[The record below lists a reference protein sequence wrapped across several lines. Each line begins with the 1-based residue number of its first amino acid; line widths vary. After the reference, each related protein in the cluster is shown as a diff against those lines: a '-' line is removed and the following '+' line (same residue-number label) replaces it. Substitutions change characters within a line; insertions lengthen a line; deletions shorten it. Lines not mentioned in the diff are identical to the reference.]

1 MASPIHSCGFMVLHS
16 NQLEGLRELAVEFI
30 HNNPLP
36 VLAPEVLLVQS
47 NGMKHWLE
55 MALAKDLGICAAT
68 QVELPSRKLWQ
79 IYRAV
84 LGPNMVPAHMPLDK
98 SPLVWRI
105 MRRLPD
111 LLDKPNFAPL
121 KNYLGDHATNDRR
134 AYQLAAQLADVL
146 DGYQNYRSDWLND
159 WASGKD
165 QLRISS
171 GIHSDSTS
179 ALPLPSTQSWQPEL
193 WRDLLDDLS
202 QDTKLARS
210 VGSVTEEQAILI
222 NGGHSHTTA
231 YSSRSEVHEA
241 FLQAIDKLEPTQ
253 RPPGVPQRLM
263 VFGVTSLPMQTV
275 EALHALGRIC
285 QVLMLVQN
293 PCQHFWGHIVE
304 SKVPLAKLARQRQSH
319 KDGLPV
325 PQANGS
331 LSEADQYTLHTETN
345 PLLAAW
351 GKHGR
356 DYLHLLDTFDD
367 AERYASQFTRIDVF
381 VDPVETAIGAQRSA
395 SQLEH
400 LQSALLNL
408 EPIPAQPTEVV
419 MQDHSIAM
427 VQTHSAQREV
437 EVLHDRILAWLDAEA
452 ETDEAK
458 RLKPS
463 DIMVMVPDMENFAPH
478 IYAVFGRFA
487 SQDPRHVP
495 YSVADTTPRT
505 EPIVQALDMLLQLP
519 QLRITRV
526 EWQSLFEVDA
536 VRARFGLEETDVAQL
551 DTWLEGAGVRWGLDT
566 QHRKT
571 WGITPELVGANQNS
585 WLFGL
590 ERLLLGYATGVTDDV
605 VNPWQETLPQSGIG
619 GLDARMVDGLLQWL
633 RHVQI
638 ALSTLRQEHTPSQ
651 WVNVLRQITDMFFKP
666 SNDNDERLIERV
678 MAPLETWLTEC
689 KLARLDTSLPL
700 VVVREHWMAQL
711 QQATMQ
717 RRFFGGGV
725 QFATLMPMR
734 SIPFKVVCL
743 LGMND
748 GDYPR
753 SQTPRDFDLMSEAAQ
768 LDTVQSL
775 WRAGDRSRREDD
787 RYLFLEA
794 LLSAR
799 EKLYISWQGRR
810 STDHEVKPPSV
821 LVAQLIDYLNAVW
834 KRGDALAFDKEN
846 QLQPLQAFSPKYFT
860 KDSGVSTYAKDW
872 QSALLSKEKNKASL
886 ASSNANKSDLLQALT
901 LQNLQRLLKQPVD
914 VFVRDRLRLQLD
926 VPDEASAQEEPF
938 ALNHLE
944 KYLLT
949 QTITKASDPE
959 HALQRLRLSGELAIA
974 GFGQA
979 QESLLLKQREELL
992 ARFNSIVKDWPDTLA
1007 TKTKNWAFDSHL
1019 LSAEWANGQHIWRTK
1034 PEATEWLQIEM
1045 RAGSVLEGKEKNQ
1058 HPRAETLT
1066 TLWLHHLVACA
1077 SGTPTT
1083 SIQIGLNGVVQFD
1096 ALPQDEGTQYL
1107 YDLMTL
1113 YAQAWQQPLSLSR
1126 KSACKYISALS
1137 FANSTK
1143 TESPDQLHITAISE
1157 ARKVFEDS
1165 HHRPGEFSESTS
1177 LQRVFSG
1184 FGDIEADLP
1193 MWAQRFYGA
1202 MIQRAR
1208 LVAMDTTVV
1217 VEESAL

>member
-1 MASPIHSCGFMVLHS
+1 MVLHS

-30 HNNPLP
+30 RNNPLP

-84 LGPNMVPAHMPLDK
+84 LGPHRVPAHMPLDK

-111 LLDKPNFAPL
+111 LLDKPHFAPL
-121 KNYLGDHATNDRR
+121 KNYLGDHASNDRR

-146 DGYQNYRSDWLND
+146 DGYQNYRSDWLKD
-159 WASGKD
+159 WADGKD
-165 QLRISS
+165 QLRTSS
-171 GIHSDSTS
+171 GIHSDSIS
-179 ALPLPSTQSWQPEL
+179 AVPLPAAQSWQPAL

-202 QDTKLARS
+202 QDTELANS
-210 VGSVTEEQAILI
+210 AI
-222 NGGHSHTTA
+222 TTTTFR
-231 YSSRSEVHEA
+231 SRSEVHEA
-241 FLQAIDKLEPTQ
+241 FLQAINDLEPNE
-253 RPPGVPQRLM
+253 RPPGLPQRLM

-275 EALHALGRIC
+275 EALFALGRVC

-304 SKVPLAKLARQRQSH
+304 SKVPLAKLARQRQAN

-325 PQANGS
+325 PQVNGS
-331 LSEADQYTLHTETN
+331 LSEADQYTLHTDSN

-367 AERYASQFTRIDVF
+367 VNIYASQFTRVDVF
-381 VDPVETAIGAQRSA
+381 VDPVDTAKGAQRA
-395 SQLEH
+395 PNQLEH

-408 EPIPAQPTEVV
+408 EPIPAETTEVPAD
-419 MQDHSIAM
+419 DHSIAM

-437 EVLHDRILAWLDAEA
+437 EVLHDRILVWLDEEA
-452 ETDEAK
+452 EFEEDK

-463 DIMVMVPDMENFAPH
+463 DIMVMVPDMETFAPH
-478 IYAVFGRFA
+478 IHAVFGRFA
-487 SQDPRHVP
+487 SHDSRHLP

-519 QLRITRV
+519 QLRITRI

-536 VRARFGLEETDVAQL
+536 VRARFGLMEADVAQL
-551 DTWLEGAGVRWGLDT
+551 DAWLDSAGVRWGLDT

-571 WGITPELVGANQNS
+571 WGIAPELIGANQNS

-590 ERLLLGYATGVTDDV
+590 ERLLLGYATGVTGDIAS
-605 VNPWQETLPQSGIG
+605 PWENTLPQAGVG
-619 GLDARMVDGLLQWL
+619 GLDARLVDGLLQWL
-633 RHVQI
+633 RHIQI
-638 ALSTLRQEHTPSQ
+638 ALSKLRQEHTPSE
-651 WVNVLRQITDMFFKP
+651 WVNVLRQIVDMFFKP
-666 SNDNDERLIERV
+666 SNDNDERFIERV

-689 KLARLDTSLPL
+689 QLARLDAPLPL

-711 QQATMQ
+711 QQPTMQ

-753 SQTPRDFDLMSEAAQ
+753 SQTPRDFDLMSDA
-768 LDTVQSL
+768 VHIGVSQSL

-821 LVAQLIDYLNAVW
+821 LVAQLNDYLNAVW
-834 KRGDALAFDKEN
+834 KRGEALVFDKEN
-846 QLQPLQAFSPKYFT
+846 QLQPLQAFSPKYFSQT
-860 KDSGVSTYAKDW
+860 SGFTTYAKDW
-872 QSALLSKEKNKASL
+872 QSALDSGEKTYPNESTH
-886 ASSNANKSDLLQALT
+886 SIQPSDISHALT
-901 LQNLQRLLKQPVD
+901 LQHLQRLLKQPVD
-914 VFVRDRLRLQLD
+914 VFIRDRLRLQLD
-926 VPDEASAQEEPF
+926 VPDEASAQDEPF

-949 QTITKASDPE
+949 QTITKASDPTQ
-959 HALQRLRLSGELAIA
+959 ALQRLRLSGELAIA
-974 GFGQA
+974 GFGQV
-979 QESLLLKQREELL
+979 QESLLLEQREELL
-992 ARFNSIVKDWPDTLA
+992 ARFNVLVNDWPKTL
-1007 TKTKNWAFDSHL
+1007 TVQTQNWVFDAHSL
-1019 LSAEWANGQHIWRTK
+1019 NAEWANGQHIWRTN
-1034 PEATEWLQIEM
+1034 ADASAWLQVEM
-1045 RAGSVLEGKEKNQ
+1045 RPGSILEGQEKNKQ
-1058 HPRAETLT
+1058 ARVEKLT
-1066 TLWLHHLVACA
+1066 TLWLNHLVACA

-1083 SIQIGLNGVVQFD
+1083 SLQIGLNGVVQLD
-1096 ALPQDEGTQYL
+1096 AITQNDAHTYL
-1107 YDLMTL
+1107 HDLVLL
-1113 YAQAWQQPLSLSR
+1113 YAQAWQQPLPIAC
-1126 KSACKYISALS
+1126 KSACKYLSALNAPETS
-1137 FANSTK
+1137 KN
-1143 TESPDQLHITAISE
+1143 ESPDQLHAAALFA
-1157 ARKVFEDS
+1157 ARQAFEDG
-1165 HHRPGEFSESTS
+1165 HKQAGEFTKSAS
-1177 LQRVFSG
+1177 LQRVFKN
-1184 FGDIEADLP
+1184 FADIEADLP
-1193 MWAQRFYGA
+1193 HWAQRLYGA
-1202 MIQRAR
+1202 MVEHAK
-1208 LVAMDTTVV
+1208 LVSATSNAKD
-1217 VEESAL
+1217 EESAL

>member
-1 MASPIHSCGFMVLHS
+1 MSQQQANGFMVLHS

-30 HNNPLP
+30 RNNPLP

-55 MALAKDLGICAAT
+55 IALAIDLGICAAT
-68 QVELPSRKLWQ
+68 HVELPSRKLWQ

-84 LGPNMVPAHMPLDK
+84 LGPHMVPSQMPLDK

-111 LLDKPNFAPL
+111 LLDRPNFSPL
-121 KNYLGDHATNDRR
+121 KNYLGDHAYNDRR

-146 DGYQNYRSDWLND
+146 DGYQNYRSDWLKD
-159 WASGKD
+159 WAIGKD
-165 QLRISS
+165 QLRTRS
-171 GIHSDSTS
+171 GIHSDSIS
-179 ALPLPSTQSWQPEL
+179 AVPLPATQSWQPEL
-193 WRDLLDDLS
+193 WRELLDDLS
-202 QDTKLARS
+202 LDTNLTSSADS
-210 VGSVTEEQAILI
+210 TSGEQVIFNNA
-222 NGGHSHTTA
+222 GHSHTTA
-231 YSSRSEVHEA
+231 FRSRSEVHEA
-241 FLQAIDKLEPTQ
+241 FLQTIGTLEPNQ
-253 RPPGVPQRLM
+253 RPAGVPQRLM

-275 EALHALGRIC
+275 EALFALGRVC

-304 SKVPLAKLARQRQSH
+304 SKVPLAKLARQRQAH

-331 LSEADQYTLHTETN
+331 LSEADQYTLHTDTN

-367 AERYASQFTRIDVF
+367 VDRYASQFTRVDVF
-381 VDPVETAIGAQRSA
+381 IDPVDTAKEAQRVP

-408 EPIPAQPTEVV
+408 EPIPKEPLEASPH
-419 MQDHSIAM
+419 DHSIAM

-437 EVLHDRILAWLDAEA
+437 EVLHDQILAWLDSEA
-452 ETDEAK
+452 EIDDAK

-463 DIMVMVPDMENFAPH
+463 DIMVMVPDMETFAPH
-478 IYAVFGRFA
+478 IHAVFGRFA
-487 SQDPRHVP
+487 NQDPRHLP

-536 VRARFGLEETDVAQL
+536 VRARFGVDAVDVAQI
-551 DTWLEGAGVRWGLDT
+551 DAWLEDAGVRWGLDT

-571 WGITPELVGANQNS
+571 WGIAPETVGANQNS

-590 ERLLLGYATGVTDDV
+590 ERLLLGYATGVTGEI
-605 VNPWQETLPQSGIG
+605 VNPWQNTLPQAGVG
-619 GLDARMVDGLLQWL
+619 GLDARVMEGLLQWL
-633 RHVQI
+633 RHIQI
-638 ALSTLRQEHTPSQ
+638 ALSILRQEYTPSG
-651 WVNVLRQITDMFFKP
+651 WVSVLHQLVDMFFKRA
-666 SNDNDERLIERV
+666 NDSDERLIERV

-689 KLARLDTSLPL
+689 QLARLDSPLPL

-711 QQATMQ
+711 QQPTMQ
-717 RRFFGGGV
+717 RRFFGAGV

-768 LDTVQSL
+768 LDTSQSL

-799 EKLYISWQGRR
+799 QKLYFSWQGRR
-810 STDHEVKPPSV
+810 STDHAVKPPSV

-834 KRGDALAFDKEN
+834 KCGGALAFDKEV

-860 KDSGVSTYAKDW
+860 QNSGLATYAKDW
-872 QSALLSKEKNKASL
+872 QRAMRSGDKTRSTDASHVNQP
-886 ASSNANKSDLLQALT
+886 SGIKHELT
-901 LQNLQRLLKQPVD
+901 LQHLQRLLKQPVE
-914 VFVRDRLRLQLD
+914 VFIRDRLRLQLD
-926 VPDEASAQEEPF
+926 VPNEANAQEEPF

-949 QTITKASDPE
+949 QSITKANDPTQ
-959 HALQRLRLSGELAIA
+959 ALQRLRLSGELAIA

-979 QESLLLKQREELL
+979 QEHLLLNQREELL
-992 ARFNSIVKDWPDTLA
+992 ARCNEFVKDWPNTLA
-1007 TKTKNWAFDSHL
+1007 VQANIWTFDVHSL
-1019 LSAEWANGQHIWRTK
+1019 NAEWANGQHIWRTNSDGS
-1034 PEATEWLQIEM
+1034 AWLQIEM
-1045 RAGSVLEGKEKNQ
+1045 RPGSILEGKEKNKQ
-1058 HPRAETLT
+1058 PRAETLT
-1066 TLWLHHLVACA
+1066 SLWLNHLVACA

-1083 SIQIGLNGVVQFD
+1083 SVQIGLNGAVQLD
-1096 ALPQDEGTQYL
+1096 ALPQKDAYNYL
-1107 YDLMTL
+1107 HDLVLL
-1113 YAQAWQQPLSLSR
+1113 YAQAWQQPLSVSS
-1126 KSACKYISALS
+1126 KSACKYLS
-1137 FANSTK
+1137 TLNAPNKSK
-1143 TESPDQLHITAISE
+1143 SENPDQLHTAALIA
-1157 ARKVFEDS
+1157 ARQAFEGG
-1165 HHRPGEFSESTS
+1165 HKQVGEFTKSAS
-1177 LQRVFSG
+1177 LQRVFKNFS
-1184 FGDIEADLP
+1184 DIEADLP
-1193 MWAQRFYGA
+1193 HWAQRLYGA
-1202 MIQRAR
+1202 MVQQAK
-1208 LVAMDTTVV
+1208 LVMTASTAMD
-1217 VEESAL
+1217 EASAL

>member
-1 MASPIHSCGFMVLHS
+1 MSQQQANGFMVLHS

-30 HNNPLP
+30 RNNPLP

-55 MALAKDLGICAAT
+55 IALAKDLGICAAT
-68 QVELPSRKLWQ
+68 HVELPSRKLWQ

-84 LGPNMVPAHMPLDK
+84 LGPHMVPSQMPLDK

-111 LLDKPNFAPL
+111 LLDRPNFSPL
-121 KNYLGDHATNDRR
+121 KNYLGDHAYNDRR

-146 DGYQNYRSDWLND
+146 DGYQNYRSDWLKD
-159 WASGKD
+159 WAIGKD
-165 QLRISS
+165 QLRTRS
-171 GIHSDSTS
+171 GIHSDSIS
-179 ALPLPSTQSWQPEL
+179 AVPLPATQSWQPEL
-193 WRDLLDDLS
+193 WRELLDDLS
-202 QDTKLARS
+202 LDTSLAS
-210 VGSVTEEQAILI
+210 SADSTSCEQVIFNNA
-222 NGGHSHTTA
+222 GHSHTNA
-231 YSSRSEVHEA
+231 FRSRSEVHEA
-241 FLQAIDKLEPTQ
+241 FLQTIGTLEPNQ
-253 RPPGVPQRLM
+253 RPAGVPQRLM

-275 EALHALGRIC
+275 EALFALGRVC

-304 SKVPLAKLARQRQSH
+304 SKVPLAKLARQRQAH

-331 LSEADQYTLHTETN
+331 LSEAEQYTLHTDTN

-367 AERYASQFTRIDVF
+367 VDRYASQFTRVDVF
-381 VDPVETAIGAQRSA
+381 VDPVDRAKEAQRVP

-408 EPIPAQPTEVV
+408 EPIPKEPLEASPH
-419 MQDHSIAM
+419 DHSIAM

-437 EVLHDRILAWLDAEA
+437 EVLHDQILAWLDSEA
-452 ETDEAK
+452 EIDDAK

-463 DIMVMVPDMENFAPH
+463 DIMVMVPDMETFAPH
-478 IYAVFGRFA
+478 IHAVFGRFA
-487 SQDPRHVP
+487 NQDPRHLP

-536 VRARFGLEETDVAQL
+536 VRARFGVDAVDVAQI
-551 DTWLEGAGVRWGLDT
+551 DAWLEDAGVRWGLDT

-571 WGITPELVGANQNS
+571 WGIAPETVGANQNS

-590 ERLLLGYATGVTDDV
+590 ERLLLGYATGVTGEI
-605 VNPWQETLPQSGIG
+605 VNPWQNTLPQAGVG
-619 GLDARMVDGLLQWL
+619 GLDARVMEGLLQWL
-633 RHVQI
+633 RHIQI
-638 ALSTLRQEHTPSQ
+638 ALSILRQEYTPSG
-651 WVNVLRQITDMFFKP
+651 WVSVLHQLVDMFFKP
-666 SNDNDERLIERV
+666 ANDSDERLIERV

-689 KLARLDTSLPL
+689 QLARLDSPLPL

-711 QQATMQ
+711 QQPTMQ
-717 RRFFGGGV
+717 RRFFGAGV

-768 LDTVQSL
+768 LDTSQSL

-799 EKLYISWQGRR
+799 QKLYFSWQGRR
-810 STDHEVKPPSV
+810 STDHAVKPPSV

-834 KRGDALAFDKEN
+834 KCGGALAFDKEV

-860 KDSGVSTYAKDW
+860 QNSGLATYAKDW
-872 QSALLSKEKNKASL
+872 QRAMRSGDKTRSTDASHVNQP
-886 ASSNANKSDLLQALT
+886 SGIKHELT
-901 LQNLQRLLKQPVD
+901 LQHLQRLLKQPVE
-914 VFVRDRLRLQLD
+914 VFIRDRLRLQLD
-926 VPDEASAQEEPF
+926 VPNEANAQEEPF

-949 QTITKASDPE
+949 QSITKANDPTQ
-959 HALQRLRLSGELAIA
+959 ALQRLRLSGELAIA

-979 QESLLLKQREELL
+979 QEHLLLNQREELL
-992 ARFNSIVKDWPDTLA
+992 ARCNEFVKDWPNTLA
-1007 TKTKNWAFDSHL
+1007 VQANIWTFDVHSL
-1019 LSAEWANGQHIWRTK
+1019 NAEWANGQHIWRTNSDGS
-1034 PEATEWLQIEM
+1034 AWLQIEM
-1045 RAGSVLEGKEKNQ
+1045 RPGSILEGKEKNKQ
-1058 HPRAETLT
+1058 PRAETLT
-1066 TLWLHHLVACA
+1066 SLWLNHLVACA

-1083 SIQIGLNGVVQFD
+1083 SVQIGLNGAVQLD
-1096 ALPQDEGTQYL
+1096 ALPQKDAYNYL
-1107 YDLMTL
+1107 HDLVLL
-1113 YAQAWQQPLSLSR
+1113 YAQAWQQPLSVSS
-1126 KSACKYISALS
+1126 KSACKYLS
-1137 FANSTK
+1137 TLNAPNKSK
-1143 TESPDQLHITAISE
+1143 SENPDQLHTAALIA
-1157 ARKVFEDS
+1157 ARQAFEGG
-1165 HHRPGEFSESTS
+1165 HKQVGEFTKSAS
-1177 LQRVFSG
+1177 LQRVFKNFS
-1184 FGDIEADLP
+1184 DMEADLP
-1193 MWAQRFYGA
+1193 HWAQRLYGA
-1202 MIQRAR
+1202 MVQQAK
-1208 LVAMDTTVV
+1208 LVMTASTAMD
-1217 VEESAL
+1217 EASAL

>member
-1 MASPIHSCGFMVLHS
+1 MSQQQANGFMVLHS

-30 HNNPLP
+30 RNNPLP

-55 MALAKDLGICAAT
+55 IALAKDLGICAAT
-68 QVELPSRKLWQ
+68 HVELPSRKLWQ

-84 LGPNMVPAHMPLDK
+84 LGPHMVPSQMPLDK

-111 LLDKPNFAPL
+111 LLDRPNFSPL
-121 KNYLGDHATNDRR
+121 KNYLGDHAYNDRR

-146 DGYQNYRSDWLND
+146 DGYQNYRSDWLKD
-159 WASGKD
+159 WAIGKD
-165 QLRISS
+165 QLRTRS
-171 GIHSDSTS
+171 GIHSDSIS
-179 ALPLPSTQSWQPEL
+179 AVPLPATQSWQPEL
-193 WRDLLDDLS
+193 WRELLDDLS
-202 QDTKLARS
+202 LDTNLTSSADS
-210 VGSVTEEQAILI
+210 TSGEQVIFNNA
-222 NGGHSHTTA
+222 GHSHTTA
-231 YSSRSEVHEA
+231 FRSRSEVHEA
-241 FLQAIDKLEPTQ
+241 FLQTIGTLEPNQ
-253 RPPGVPQRLM
+253 RPAGVPQRLM

-275 EALHALGRIC
+275 EALFALGRVC

-304 SKVPLAKLARQRQSH
+304 SKVPLAKLARQRQAH

-331 LSEADQYTLHTETN
+331 LSEADQYTLHTDTN

-367 AERYASQFTRIDVF
+367 VDRYASQFTRVDVF
-381 VDPVETAIGAQRSA
+381 VDPVDTAKEAQRVP

-408 EPIPAQPTEVV
+408 EPIPKEPLEASPH
-419 MQDHSIAM
+419 DHSIAM

-437 EVLHDRILAWLDAEA
+437 EVLHDQILAWLDSEA
-452 ETDEAK
+452 EIDDAK

-463 DIMVMVPDMENFAPH
+463 DIMVMVPDMETFAPH
-478 IYAVFGRFA
+478 IHAVFGRFA
-487 SQDPRHVP
+487 NQDPRHLP

-536 VRARFGLEETDVAQL
+536 VRARFGVDAVDVAQI
-551 DTWLEGAGVRWGLDT
+551 DAWLEDAGVRWGLDT

-571 WGITPELVGANQNS
+571 WGIAPETVGANQNS

-590 ERLLLGYATGVTDDV
+590 ERLLLGYATGVTGEI
-605 VNPWQETLPQSGIG
+605 VNPWQNTLPQAGVG
-619 GLDARMVDGLLQWL
+619 GLDARVMEGLLQWL
-633 RHVQI
+633 RHIQI
-638 ALSTLRQEHTPSQ
+638 ALSILRQEYTPSG
-651 WVNVLRQITDMFFKP
+651 WVSVLHQLVDMFFKP
-666 SNDNDERLIERV
+666 ANDSDERLIERV

-689 KLARLDTSLPL
+689 QLARLDSPLPL

-711 QQATMQ
+711 QQPTMQ
-717 RRFFGGGV
+717 RRFFGAGV

-768 LDTVQSL
+768 LDTSQSL

-799 EKLYISWQGRR
+799 QKLYFSWQGRR
-810 STDHEVKPPSV
+810 STDHAVKPPSV

-834 KRGDALAFDKEN
+834 KCGGALAFDKEV

-860 KDSGVSTYAKDW
+860 QNSGLATYAKDW
-872 QSALLSKEKNKASL
+872 QRAMRSGDKTRSTDASHVNQP
-886 ASSNANKSDLLQALT
+886 SGIKHELT
-901 LQNLQRLLKQPVD
+901 LQHLQRLLKQPVE
-914 VFVRDRLRLQLD
+914 VFIRDRLRLQLD
-926 VPDEASAQEEPF
+926 VPNEANAQEEPF

-949 QTITKASDPE
+949 QSITKANDPTQ
-959 HALQRLRLSGELAIA
+959 ALQRLRLSGELAIA

-979 QESLLLKQREELL
+979 QEHLLLNQREELL
-992 ARFNSIVKDWPDTLA
+992 ARCNEFVKDWPNTLA
-1007 TKTKNWAFDSHL
+1007 VQANIWTFDVHSL
-1019 LSAEWANGQHIWRTK
+1019 NAEWANGQHIWRTNSDGS
-1034 PEATEWLQIEM
+1034 AWLQIEM
-1045 RAGSVLEGKEKNQ
+1045 RPGSILEGKEKNKQ
-1058 HPRAETLT
+1058 PRAETLT
-1066 TLWLHHLVACA
+1066 SLWLNHLVACA

-1083 SIQIGLNGVVQFD
+1083 SVQIGLNGAVQLD
-1096 ALPQDEGTQYL
+1096 ALPQKDAYNYL
-1107 YDLMTL
+1107 HDLVLL
-1113 YAQAWQQPLSLSR
+1113 YAQAWQQPLSVTS
-1126 KSACKYISALS
+1126 KSACKYLS
-1137 FANSTK
+1137 TLNAPNKSK
-1143 TESPDQLHITAISE
+1143 SENPDQLHTAALIA
-1157 ARKVFEDS
+1157 ARQAFEGG
-1165 HHRPGEFSESTS
+1165 HKQVGEFTKSAS
-1177 LQRVFSG
+1177 LQRVFKNFS
-1184 FGDIEADLP
+1184 DMEADLP
-1193 MWAQRFYGA
+1193 HWAQRLYGA
-1202 MIQRAR
+1202 MVQQAK
-1208 LVAMDTTVV
+1208 LVMTASTAMD
-1217 VEESAL
+1217 EASAL

>member
-1 MASPIHSCGFMVLHS
+1 MSQQQANGFMVLHS

-30 HNNPLP
+30 RNNPLP

-68 QVELPSRKLWQ
+68 HVELPSRKLWQ

-84 LGPNMVPAHMPLDK
+84 LGPHMVPSQMPLDK

-111 LLDKPNFAPL
+111 LLDRPNFSPL
-121 KNYLGDHATNDRR
+121 KNYLGDHAYNDRR

-146 DGYQNYRSDWLND
+146 DGYQNYRSDWLKD
-159 WASGKD
+159 WAIGKD
-165 QLRISS
+165 QLRTRS
-171 GIHSDSTS
+171 GIHSDSIS
-179 ALPLPSTQSWQPEL
+179 AVPLPATQSWQPEL
-193 WRDLLDDLS
+193 WRELLDDLS
-202 QDTKLARS
+202 LDTNLTSSADS
-210 VGSVTEEQAILI
+210 TSGEQVIFNNA
-222 NGGHSHTTA
+222 GHSHTTA
-231 YSSRSEVHEA
+231 FRSRSEVHEA
-241 FLQAIDKLEPTQ
+241 FLQTIGTLEPNQ
-253 RPPGVPQRLM
+253 RPAGVPQRLM

-275 EALHALGRIC
+275 EALYALGRVC

-304 SKVPLAKLARQRQSH
+304 SKVPLAKLARQRQAH

-331 LSEADQYTLHTETN
+331 LSEADQYTLHTDTN

-367 AERYASQFTRIDVF
+367 VDRYASQFTRVDVF
-381 VDPVETAIGAQRSA
+381 VDPVDRAKEAQRVP

-408 EPIPAQPTEVV
+408 EPIPKEPLEASPH
-419 MQDHSIAM
+419 DHSIAM

-437 EVLHDRILAWLDAEA
+437 EVLHDQILAWLDSEA
-452 ETDEAK
+452 EIDDAK

-463 DIMVMVPDMENFAPH
+463 DIMVMVPDMETFAPH
-478 IYAVFGRFA
+478 IHAVFGRFA
-487 SQDPRHVP
+487 NQDPRHLP

-536 VRARFGLEETDVAQL
+536 VRARFGVDAVDVAQI
-551 DTWLEGAGVRWGLDT
+551 DAWLEDAGVRWGLDT

-571 WGITPELVGANQNS
+571 WGIPPETVGANQNS

-590 ERLLLGYATGVTDDV
+590 ERLLLGYATGVTGEI
-605 VNPWQETLPQSGIG
+605 VNPWQNTLPQAGVG
-619 GLDARMVDGLLQWL
+619 GLDARVMEGLLQWL
-633 RHVQI
+633 RHIQI
-638 ALSTLRQEHTPSQ
+638 ALSILRQEYTPSG
-651 WVNVLRQITDMFFKP
+651 WVSVLHQLVDMFFKP
-666 SNDNDERLIERV
+666 ANDSDERLIERV

-689 KLARLDTSLPL
+689 QLARLDSPLPL

-711 QQATMQ
+711 QQPTMQ
-717 RRFFGGGV
+717 RRFFGAGV

-768 LDTVQSL
+768 LDTSQSL

-799 EKLYISWQGRR
+799 QKLYFSWQGRR
-810 STDHEVKPPSV
+810 STDHAVKPPSV

-834 KRGDALAFDKEN
+834 KCGGALAFDKEV

-860 KDSGVSTYAKDW
+860 QNSGLATYAKDW
-872 QSALLSKEKNKASL
+872 QRAMRSGDKTRSTDASHVNQP
-886 ASSNANKSDLLQALT
+886 SGIKHELT
-901 LQNLQRLLKQPVD
+901 LQHLQRLLKQPVE
-914 VFVRDRLRLQLD
+914 VFIRDRLRLQLD
-926 VPDEASAQEEPF
+926 VPNEANAQEEPF

-949 QTITKASDPE
+949 QSITKANDPTQ
-959 HALQRLRLSGELAIA
+959 ALQRLRLSGELAIA

-979 QESLLLKQREELL
+979 QEHLLLNQREELL
-992 ARFNSIVKDWPDTLA
+992 ARCNEFVKDWPNTLA
-1007 TKTKNWAFDSHL
+1007 VQANIWTFDVHSL
-1019 LSAEWANGQHIWRTK
+1019 NAEWANDQHIWRTNSDGS
-1034 PEATEWLQIEM
+1034 AWLQIEM
-1045 RAGSVLEGKEKNQ
+1045 RPGSILEGKEKNKQ
-1058 HPRAETLT
+1058 PRAETLT
-1066 TLWLHHLVACA
+1066 SLWLNHLVACA

-1083 SIQIGLNGVVQFD
+1083 SVQIGLNGAVQLD
-1096 ALPQDEGTQYL
+1096 ALPQKDAYNYL
-1107 YDLMTL
+1107 HDLVLL
-1113 YAQAWQQPLSLSR
+1113 YAQAWQQPLSVSS
-1126 KSACKYISALS
+1126 KSACKYLS
-1137 FANSTK
+1137 TLNAPNKSK
-1143 TESPDQLHITAISE
+1143 SENPDQLHTAALIA
-1157 ARKVFEDS
+1157 ARQAFEGG
-1165 HHRPGEFSESTS
+1165 HKQVGEFTKSAS
-1177 LQRVFSG
+1177 LQRVFKNFS
-1184 FGDIEADLP
+1184 DMEADLP
-1193 MWAQRFYGA
+1193 HWAQRLYGA
-1202 MIQRAR
+1202 MVQQAK
-1208 LVAMDTTVV
+1208 LVMTASTAMD
-1217 VEESAL
+1217 EASAL